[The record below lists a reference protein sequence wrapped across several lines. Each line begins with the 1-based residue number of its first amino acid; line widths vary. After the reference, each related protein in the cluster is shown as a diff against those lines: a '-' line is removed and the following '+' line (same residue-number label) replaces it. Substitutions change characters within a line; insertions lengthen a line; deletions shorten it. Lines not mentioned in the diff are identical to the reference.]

1 MAAGTNPENK
11 NPYAHAP
18 YLPHSGILGRC
29 IDFIMYAIKTA
40 VWGFQRV
47 QKAACSVPPLKPPVA
62 AHCITIFLHGQV
74 YF

>member
-29 IDFIMYAIKTA
+29 IDYIMYAIKTA

-47 QKAACSVPPLKPPVA
+47 QNG
-62 AHCITIFLHGQV
+62 IHGNGIPDGSA
-74 YF
+74 